1 MKIKYC
7 KDNNKSNNMKNRDF
21 ILAKLEQ
28 VEGKLKNLNALL
40 RTGQSV
46 EEFQNTLNASEDLV
60 QEIKEY
66 IEREPI
72 SYN

>member
-1 MKIKYC
+1 
-7 KDNNKSNNMKNRDF
+7 MKNRDF

>member
-1 MKIKYC
+1 
-7 KDNNKSNNMKNRDF
+7 MKNRDF

-28 VEGKLKNLNALL
+28 VEGKLKHLNALL

-46 EEFQNTLNASEDLV
+46 EEFQNTLNVSEDLV

>member
-1 MKIKYC
+1 
-7 KDNNKSNNMKNRDF
+7 MKNRDF

-46 EEFQNTLNASEDLV
+46 EEFQNTLNTSEDLI